1 MSYYECKRCLFQSKQ
16 RTGMIRHLSRKNKCI
31 KNILS
36 YKYTDNQLYDMSL
49 EIIKEPIDYKK
60 IEDNSKNNFCFHCKK
75 NFSTRGNLKK
85 HLIKYMINYDDN
97 IPNSIWNKNKNGS
110 VENGDGDDDNEKINN
125 KSFDNKNNYF
135 NYQNINNEY
144 IHENTEK
151 NKNGTVNNITVNQQV
166 NNYNF
171 YSVKYPISFDN
182 EWDLSKISDEKKLF
196 LISCC
201 DTKYS
206 ELLKYILQNDNNLNV
221 IIENETNS
229 CIVYKNDIEKF
240 INMDKCDIIDQSL
253 SKLNH
258 QLNNLCKEI
267 INKNE
272 VVTIYDKINDEKEA
286 INQKYDDYKNN
297 NNNIKQDVQNVI
309 STIFN
314 EKKDETINRMNDI
327 INSENKN
334 NLIKNKG
341 F

>member
-1 MSYYECKRCLFQSKQ
+1 MSYYECKRCSFQSKQ
-16 RTGMIRHLSRKNKCI
+16 RTGMIRHLTRKNKCI

-36 YKYTDNQLYDMSL
+36 YKYTDNQLYEMSL
-49 EIIKEPIDYKK
+49 EIIKEPFDYKN
-60 IEDNSKNNFCFHCKK
+60 IDETQNYCFHCKK
-75 NFSTRGNLKK
+75 IFSTRGNLKK
-85 HLIKYMINYDDN
+85 HLNKNMISYNDN
-97 IPNSIWNKNKNGS
+97 IPTEKWNNSEDK
-110 VENGDGDDDNEKINN
+110 ENFENIKLNN
-125 KSFDNKNNYF
+125 NFDNKNDNKNDNF
-135 NYQNINNEY
+135 NYQYINNDY
-144 IHENTEK
+144 INQTNEK
-151 NKNGTVNNITVNQQV
+151 LKNNTVNNITVNQQV

-171 YSVKYPISFDN
+171 YGVKYPISFDN

-229 CIVYKNDIEKF
+229 GIVYKNDIEKF

-253 SKLNH
+253 SKLNQ